1 MARRQVGDHGLALRV
16 PWVHRGSDG
25 APGLRCPRG
34 RPAARAHRHERRVAD
49 APGHLADRHRAR
61 GARAVERPGDHH
73 EGPRFRRLWRARA
86 AHQHRRRCREGGGG
100 LPLPAGGHTL
110 VGTGSRRPLRR
121 LRLRGQG
128 QRRDRDHGHDR
139 DQGRHRQP
147 GRDLRHAR
155 PRRRVHRPRGSLVRP
170 RPASRSRQ
178 DRSRAHGHLRQD
190 PRRRPQARDQG
201 LHALRERCLRGGRG
215 EARLRPD
222 HAHVR
227 SGVDDRR
234 GAPPARRSEGRDR
247 VGAIAAAAHEVR
259 ARDIMRK
266 TITGTG
272 GMLLLQTLKDAGVD
286 YLFTN
291 PGSAETGIFAAIAE
305 DGDQRLVVGKHEG
318 LVAAMADGYHRLS
331 GKVGVVI
338 AHVMGGSYQLAGQLF
353 NAQIAGSSVLV
364 IAGDWT
370 SELQD
375 HRALSP
381 FPGFTQAESM
391 RPLTKQARC
400 AFQVDTNPAA
410 ITVATTRALREA
422 TTAPTGPV
430 YLSISA
436 ALLNREGLEARIGED
451 AQYTIA
457 GAPPARPETIEAM
470 ARRLGAAR
478 CPVLIFG
485 DDVWRQGAQAEA
497 VQLAEVLEAPVF
509 STRQI
514 FANFPSRHALY
525 CGAYP
530 VSAEFRKI
538 SGLEPDLLFLVG
550 CHGVHGSVAEP
561 AVMQIGP
568 NPLHMGRHYPLD
580 VAAQCEL
587 RGTLRELAL
596 ALTRRHPADS
606 VAAWTRQ
613 RAKVRTY
620 ARLLIEREEDL

>member
-1 MARRQVGDHGLALRV
+1 
-16 PWVHRGSDG
+16 
-25 APGLRCPRG
+25 
-34 RPAARAHRHERRVAD
+34 
-49 APGHLADRHRAR
+49 
-61 GARAVERPGDHH
+61 
-73 EGPRFRRLWRARA
+73 
-86 AHQHRRRCREGGGG
+86 
-100 LPLPAGGHTL
+100 
-110 VGTGSRRPLRR
+110 
-121 LRLRGQG
+121 
-128 QRRDRDHGHDR
+128 
-139 DQGRHRQP
+139 
-147 GRDLRHAR
+147 
-155 PRRRVHRPRGSLVRP
+155 
-170 RPASRSRQ
+170 
-178 DRSRAHGHLRQD
+178 
-190 PRRRPQARDQG
+190 
-201 LHALRERCLRGGRG
+201 
-215 EARLRPD
+215 
-222 HAHVR
+222 
-227 SGVDDRR
+227 
-234 GAPPARRSEGRDR
+234 
-247 VGAIAAAAHEVR
+247 
-259 ARDIMRK
+259 MRK

-272 GMLLLQTLKDAGVD
+272 GMLLLQTLKDAGVE

-291 PGSAETGIFAAIAE
+291 PGSAETGIFAALAE

-318 LVAAMADGYHRLS
+318 LVAAMADGYHRMS
-331 GKVGVVI
+331 GKVGVII

-353 NAQIAGSSVLV
+353 NAQVAGSSLLV

-375 HRALSP
+375 HRPLAP
-381 FPGFTQAESM
+381 FPGLSQAESM
-391 RPLTKQARC
+391 RPLTKEARC

-436 ALLNREGLEARIGED
+436 ELLNREGLEAQIGED
-451 AQYTIA
+451 AQYAIE
-457 GAPPARPETIEAM
+457 GAAPARAETVEKL
-470 ARRLGAAR
+470 ARRLGEAR

-497 VQLAEVLEAPVF
+497 VRLAEVLEAPVF

-568 NPLHMGRHYPLD
+568 NVLHMGRHYPLD

-587 RGTLRELAL
+587 RGTLRDLAL
-596 ALTRRHPADS
+596 ALTRLYPADRVS
-606 VAAWTRQ
+606 SWTRQ
-613 RAKVRTY
+613 RAKVRAY
-620 ARLLIEREEDL
+620 ARLLIEREEDLVREHEHDTIVHPSVLEAQMAELLPKTGIMVQESSTARTTLIPFGHQAMAWTRSGGGSLGFGVGGAIGAKIAAGRERPVVLHLGDGALGYSAAGFWTMARYNTAVLTIVSNNETYQIVRTNWAREMPDSKMVREGKYPGLFLGAPAIDYVSLARAQGVDGERVATVKELEPALRRGLDRVTKDNRPYLIDVTVAREGVGAESTWYQDWQL